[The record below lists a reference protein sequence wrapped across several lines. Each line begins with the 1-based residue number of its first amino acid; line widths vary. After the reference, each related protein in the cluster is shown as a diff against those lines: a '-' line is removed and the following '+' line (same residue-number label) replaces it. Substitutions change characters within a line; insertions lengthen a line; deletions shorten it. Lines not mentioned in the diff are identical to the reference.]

1 GWEAAVHPKDLKRHA
16 EKWRAS
22 VTNSEPF
29 ENEVRYRR
37 AADGQY
43 RWFLARAVP
52 LRDARGK
59 VVKWY
64 GTSTDIED
72 RKRAEQLQAE
82 LAHINRVST
91 MGELTASLSHEIRQ
105 PIGATVINANT
116 CISLLEREKP
126 DLKE

>member
-1 GWEAAVHPKDLKRHA
+1 MSTEKSAGSGWEAAVHPADLKRHS

-22 VTNSEPF
+22 VATGEPF
-29 ENEVRYRR
+29 ENEVRFRR

-43 RWFLARAVP
+43 RWFLVRAVP
-52 LRDARGK
+52 LRDAHGK

-72 RKRAEQLQAE
+72 RKHVEQLQTE

-91 MGELTASLSHEIRQ
+91 MGELTASLAHEMKQ
-105 PIGATVINANT
+105 PIAAA
-116 CISLLEREKP
+116 
-126 DLKE
+126 